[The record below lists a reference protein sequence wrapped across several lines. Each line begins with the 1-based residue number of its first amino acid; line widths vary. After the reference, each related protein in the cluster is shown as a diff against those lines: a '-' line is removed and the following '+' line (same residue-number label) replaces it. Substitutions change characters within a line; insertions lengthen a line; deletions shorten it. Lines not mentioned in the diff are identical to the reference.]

1 MFPNTHTNNIF
12 FFLIKTKQIQARLFR
27 VFQAVLHEKMDKH
40 NEELQRLAVF
50 IVKQFVQ
57 IAPGNPKIFA
67 ELLFFKSIR
76 EAEMVSNGYED
87 VYK

>member
-1 MFPNTHTNNIF
+1 MFSI
-12 FFLIKTKQIQARLFR
+12 LKKKQIQARLFR
-27 VFQAVLHEKMDKH
+27 VFQTVLHAKQDKH

-57 IAPGNPKIFA
+57 MAPNNPKIFA

>member
-1 MFPNTHTNNIF
+1 MFQT
-12 FFLIKTKQIQARLFR
+12 
-27 VFQAVLHEKMDKH
+27 VLHAKQDTH

-57 IAPGNPKIFA
+57 IAPNNPKIFA